1 MDLYKK
7 DTFCNFS
14 YGCYFDNAAT
24 TKVRDEVA
32 DKIADVLKS
41 NYGNPSSTHSYGRPS
56 KSLIEVS
63 RKEIAAH
70 LNVSASEIIF
80 TSGGTEADNLILRSA
95 ARDLNIKHFIS
106 SKIEHHAVIH
116 TLDELEKDYNVKVS
130 FVNLDENGMV
140 DYDNLNELLSSS
152 KDKCLVSLMHVNNEI
167 GNMLDLDK
175 VSNIC
180 AENNALFHSDT
191 VQTIGHYNIDLSKT
205 KIDFIV
211 ASAHK
216 FHGPKGIGFA
226 YINKSSS
233 LRPLIF
239 GGMQERGYRAGTESV
254 HNIVG
259 MSEALNISLSKLEE
273 EKNHIY
279 DLKQYF
285 INKLESSIKG
295 VKFNGCSRD
304 TKKSTY
310 TLLNVQFPIEQS
322 KAEMFLFKLDLKGIA
337 CSKGSAC
344 QSGSN
349 VGSHVLNEVLSGDEL
364 NKVSLRFSLS
374 VFNKK
379 EEIDLAVNEIVN
391 LLN

>member
-1 MDLYKK
+1 MN
-7 DTFCNFS
+7 TFSNNS
-14 YGCYFDNAAT
+14 YQCYFDNAAT
-24 TKVRDEVA
+24 TRVRDEVA
-32 DKIADVLKS
+32 EKIVDVLKN

-56 KSLIEVS
+56 KSLIELS

-95 ARDLNIKHFIS
+95 ARDLKIRHFIS
-106 SKIEHHAVIH
+106 SKIEHHAVTH

-130 FVNLDENGMV
+130 FVNLNKNGEV
-140 DYDNLNELLSSS
+140 DYKNLNELLANS
-152 KDKCLVSLMHVNNEI
+152 KDRCMVSLMHINNEI
-167 GNMLDLDK
+167 GNMLDLEK

-180 AENNALFHSDT
+180 LEHKALFHSDT
-191 VQTIGHYNIDLSKT
+191 VQSVGHYNIDLSKT
-205 KIDFIV
+205 KVDFIV

-226 YINKSSS
+226 YINKSSQ

-259 MSEALNISLSKLEE
+259 MSEALNISMEKLEE
-273 EKNHIY
+273 EKKYISE
-279 DLKQYF
+279 LKSYF
-285 INKLESSIKG
+285 IKKLKSSIND
-295 VKFNGCSRD
+295 VEFNGLSGD
-304 TKKSTY
+304 MNKSTY

-344 QSGSN
+344 QSGSD
-349 VGSHVLNEVLSGDEL
+349 VGSHVLNEVLSSEEL
-364 NKVSLRFSLS
+364 NKVSIRFSLS
-374 VFNKK
+374 IYNKK
-379 EEIDLAVNEIVN
+379 EDIDIAVNEIVN
-391 LLN
+391 LLS

>member
-1 MDLYKK
+1 MN
-7 DTFCNFS
+7 TFSNNS
-14 YGCYFDNAAT
+14 YQCYFDNAAT
-24 TKVRDEVA
+24 TRVRDEVA
-32 DKIADVLKS
+32 EKIVDVLKN

-56 KSLIEVS
+56 KSLIELS

-95 ARDLNIKHFIS
+95 ARDLKIKHFIS
-106 SKIEHHAVIH
+106 SKIEHHAVTH

-130 FVNLDENGMV
+130 FVNLNKNGEV
-140 DYDNLNELLSSS
+140 DYKNLNELLANS
-152 KDKCLVSLMHVNNEI
+152 KDRCMVSLMHINNEI
-167 GNMLDLDK
+167 GNMLDLEK

-180 AENNALFHSDT
+180 LEHKALFHSDT
-191 VQTIGHYNIDLSKT
+191 VQSVGHYNIDLSKT
-205 KIDFIV
+205 KVDFIV

-226 YINKSSS
+226 YINKSSQ

-259 MSEALNISLSKLEE
+259 MSEALNISMEKLEE
-273 EKNHIY
+273 EKKYISE
-279 DLKQYF
+279 LKSYF
-285 INKLESSIKG
+285 IKKLKSSIND
-295 VKFNGCSRD
+295 VEFNGLSGD
-304 TKKSTY
+304 MNKSTY

-344 QSGSN
+344 QSGSD
-349 VGSHVLNEVLSGDEL
+349 VGSHVLNEVLSSEEL
-364 NKVSLRFSLS
+364 NKVSIRFSLS
-374 VFNKK
+374 IYNKK
-379 EEIDLAVNEIVN
+379 EDIDIAVNEIVD
-391 LLN
+391 LLS

>member
-1 MDLYKK
+1 MN
-7 DTFCNFS
+7 TFSNNS
-14 YGCYFDNAAT
+14 YQCYVDNAAT

-32 DKIADVLKS
+32 EKIVDVLKN

-56 KSLIEVS
+56 KSLIELS

-95 ARDLNIKHFIS
+95 ARDLKIRHFIS
-106 SKIEHHAVIH
+106 SKIEHHAVTH

-130 FVNLDENGMV
+130 FVNLNKNGEV
-140 DYDNLNELLSSS
+140 DYKNLNELLANS
-152 KDKCLVSLMHVNNEI
+152 KDRCMVSLMHINNEI
-167 GNMLDLDK
+167 GNMLDLEK

-180 AENNALFHSDT
+180 LEHKALFHSDT
-191 VQTIGHYNIDLSKT
+191 VQSVGHYNIDLSKT
-205 KIDFIV
+205 KVDFIV

-226 YINKSSS
+226 YINKSSQ

-259 MSEALNISLSKLEE
+259 MSEALNISMEKLEE
-273 EKNHIY
+273 EKKYISE
-279 DLKQYF
+279 LKSYF
-285 INKLESSIKG
+285 IKKLKSSIND
-295 VKFNGCSRD
+295 VEFNGLSGD
-304 TKKSTY
+304 MNKSTY

-344 QSGSN
+344 QSGSD
-349 VGSHVLNEVLSGDEL
+349 VGSHVLNEVLSSEEL
-364 NKVSLRFSLS
+364 NKVSIRFSLS
-374 VFNKK
+374 IYNTK
-379 EEIDLAVNEIVN
+379 EDIDIAVNEIVD
-391 LLN
+391 LLS

>member
-1 MDLYKK
+1 MN
-7 DTFCNFS
+7 TFSNN
-14 YGCYFDNAAT
+14 YYQCYFDNAAT
-24 TKVRDEVA
+24 TRVRDEVA
-32 DKIADVLKS
+32 EKIVDVLKN

-56 KSLIEVS
+56 KSLIELS

-95 ARDLNIKHFIS
+95 ARDLKIRHFIS
-106 SKIEHHAVIH
+106 SKIEHHAVTH

-130 FVNLDENGMV
+130 FVNLNKNGEV
-140 DYDNLNELLSSS
+140 DYKNLNELLANS
-152 KDKCLVSLMHVNNEI
+152 KDRCMVSLMHINNEI
-167 GNMLDLDK
+167 GNMLDLEK

-180 AENNALFHSDT
+180 LEHKALFHSDT
-191 VQTIGHYNIDLSKT
+191 VQSVGHYNIDLSKT
-205 KIDFIV
+205 KVDFIV

-216 FHGPKGIGFA
+216 FHGPKGVGFA
-226 YINKSSS
+226 YLNKYSQ

-259 MSEALNISLSKLEE
+259 MSEALNISMEKLEE
-273 EKNHIY
+273 EKKYISE
-279 DLKQYF
+279 LKSYF
-285 INKLESSIKG
+285 IKKLKSSIND
-295 VKFNGCSRD
+295 VEFNGLSGD
-304 TKKSTY
+304 MNKSTY

-344 QSGSN
+344 QSGSDA
-349 VGSHVLNEVLSGDEL
+349 GSHVLNEVLSSEEL
-364 NKVSLRFSLS
+364 NKVSIRFSLS
-374 VFNKK
+374 IYNKK
-379 EEIDLAVNEIVN
+379 EDIDIAVNEIVD
-391 LLN
+391 LLS

>member
-1 MDLYKK
+1 MN
-7 DTFCNFS
+7 TFSNNS
-14 YGCYFDNAAT
+14 YQCYFDNAAT
-24 TKVRDEVA
+24 TRVRDEVA
-32 DKIADVLKS
+32 EKIVDVLKN

-56 KSLIEVS
+56 KSLIELS

-95 ARDLNIKHFIS
+95 ARDLKIRHFIS
-106 SKIEHHAVIH
+106 SKIEHHAVTH

-130 FVNLDENGMV
+130 FVNLNKNGEV
-140 DYDNLNELLSSS
+140 DYKNLNELLANS
-152 KDKCLVSLMHVNNEI
+152 KDRCMVSLMHINNEI
-167 GNMLDLDK
+167 GNMLDLEK

-180 AENNALFHSDT
+180 LEHKALFHSDT
-191 VQTIGHYNIDLSKT
+191 VQSVGHYNIDLSKT
-205 KIDFIV
+205 KVDFIV

-226 YINKSSS
+226 YINKSSQ

-259 MSEALNISLSKLEE
+259 MSEALNISMEKLEE
-273 EKNHIY
+273 EKKYISE
-279 DLKQYF
+279 LKSYF
-285 INKLESSIKG
+285 IKKLKSSIKD
-295 VKFNGCSRD
+295 VEFNGLSGD
-304 TKKSTY
+304 MNKSTY

-344 QSGSN
+344 QSGSD
-349 VGSHVLNEVLSGDEL
+349 VGSHVLNEVLSSEEL
-364 NKVSLRFSLS
+364 NKVSIRFSLS
-374 VFNKK
+374 IYNKK
-379 EEIDLAVNEIVN
+379 EDIDIAVNEIVD
-391 LLN
+391 LLS

>member
-1 MDLYKK
+1 MN
-7 DTFCNFS
+7 TFSNNS
-14 YGCYFDNAAT
+14 YQCYFDNAAT
-24 TKVRDEVA
+24 TRVRDEVA
-32 DKIADVLKS
+32 EKIVDVLKN

-56 KSLIEVS
+56 KSLIELS

-95 ARDLNIKHFIS
+95 ARDLKIRHFIS
-106 SKIEHHAVIH
+106 SKIEHHAVTH

-130 FVNLDENGMV
+130 FVNLNKNGEV
-140 DYDNLNELLSSS
+140 DYKNLNELLANS
-152 KDKCLVSLMHVNNEI
+152 KDRCMVSLMHINNEI
-167 GNMLDLDK
+167 GNMLDLEK

-180 AENNALFHSDT
+180 LEHKALFHSDT
-191 VQTIGHYNIDLSKT
+191 VQSVGHYKIDLSKT
-205 KIDFIV
+205 KVDFIV

-226 YINKSSS
+226 YINKSSQ

-259 MSEALNISLSKLEE
+259 MSEALNISMEKLEE
-273 EKNHIY
+273 EKKYISE
-279 DLKQYF
+279 LKSYF
-285 INKLESSIKG
+285 IKKLKSSIKG
-295 VKFNGCSRD
+295 VEFNGLSGD
-304 TKKSTY
+304 MNKSTY

-344 QSGSN
+344 QSGSDA
-349 VGSHVLNEVLSGDEL
+349 GSHVLNEVLSSEEL
-364 NKVSLRFSLS
+364 NKVSIRFSLS
-374 VFNKK
+374 IYNKK
-379 EEIDLAVNEIVN
+379 EDIDIAVNEIVD
-391 LLN
+391 LLS

>member
-1 MDLYKK
+1 MN
-7 DTFCNFS
+7 TFSNS
-14 YGCYFDNAAT
+14 SHQCYFDNAAT
-24 TKVRDEVA
+24 TKVRDEVIE
-32 DKIADVLKS
+32 KIADVLKNS
-41 NYGNPSSTHSYGRPS
+41 YGNPSSTHSYGRPS
-56 KSLIEVS
+56 KSLIELS

-95 ARDLNIKHFIS
+95 ARDLKIKHFIS
-106 SKIEHHAVIH
+106 SKIEHHAVTH

-130 FVNLDENGMV
+130 FVNLDKNGAV
-140 DYDNLNELLSSS
+140 DYNNLNELLSNS
-152 KDKCLVSLMHVNNEI
+152 KDKCMVSLMHINNEI
-167 GNMLDLDK
+167 GNMLDLEK

-180 AENNALFHSDT
+180 LEHKALFHSDT
-191 VQTIGHYNIDLSKT
+191 VQSVGHYKIDLSKT
-205 KIDFIV
+205 KVDFIV

-259 MSEALNISLSKLEE
+259 MSEALNISMGKLEE
-273 EKNHIY
+273 ETKYISE
-279 DLKQYF
+279 LKSYF
-285 INKLESSIKG
+285 IKKLKFSIKD
-295 VKFNGCSRD
+295 VEFNGLSGD
-304 TKKSTY
+304 MNKSTY
-310 TLLNVQFPIEQS
+310 TLLNVKFPIEQD

-344 QSGSN
+344 QSGSDA
-349 VGSHVLNEVLSGDEL
+349 GSHVLNEVLTDNEL
-364 NKVSLRFSLS
+364 NKVSIRFSLS
-374 VFNKK
+374 IYNKK
-379 EEIDLAVNEIVN
+379 EDIDTTVNEIVS
-391 LLN
+391 LLD

>member
-1 MDLYKK
+1 M
-7 DTFCNFS
+7 DTFSNTS
-14 YGCYFDNAAT
+14 YQCYFDNAAT
-24 TKVRDEVA
+24 TRVRDEVA
-32 DKIADVLKS
+32 DKIVDVLKN

-140 DYDNLNELLSSS
+140 DYDNLNELLSNS

-180 AENNALFHSDT
+180 SENNALFHSDT
-191 VQTIGHYNIDLSKT
+191 VQTIGHYNIDLSRT
-205 KIDFIV
+205 KVDFIV

-233 LRPLIF
+233 LRPLFF
-239 GGMQERGYRAGTESV
+239 GGMQERGYRAGSESV
-254 HNIVG
+254 HKIVG
-259 MSEALNISLSKLEE
+259 MSEALNISLSKLEAE
-273 EKNHIY
+273 TKHIY

-285 INKLESSIKG
+285 INKLESSVKG
-295 VKFNGCSRD
+295 VKFNGCSGD

-349 VGSHVLNEVLSGDEL
+349 AGSHVLNEVLSDDEL

-374 VFNKK
+374 VFNRK

-391 LLN
+391 LLD

>member
-1 MDLYKK
+1 MN
-7 DTFCNFS
+7 TFSNNS
-14 YGCYFDNAAT
+14 YQCYFDNAAT

-32 DKIADVLKS
+32 EKIVDVLKN

-56 KSLIEVS
+56 KSLIELS

-95 ARDLNIKHFIS
+95 ARDLKIRHFIS
-106 SKIEHHAVIH
+106 SKIEHHAVTH

-130 FVNLDENGMV
+130 FVNLNKNGEV
-140 DYDNLNELLSSS
+140 DYKNLNELLANS
-152 KDKCLVSLMHVNNEI
+152 KDRCMVSLMHINNEI
-167 GNMLDLDK
+167 GNMLDLEK

-180 AENNALFHSDT
+180 LEHKALFHSDT
-191 VQTIGHYNIDLSKT
+191 VQSVGHYNIDLSKT
-205 KIDFIV
+205 KVDFIV

-226 YINKSSS
+226 YINKSSQ

-259 MSEALNISLSKLEE
+259 MSEALNISMEKLEE
-273 EKNHIY
+273 EKKYISE
-279 DLKQYF
+279 LKSYF
-285 INKLESSIKG
+285 IKKLKSSIND
-295 VKFNGCSRD
+295 VEFNGLSGD
-304 TKKSTY
+304 MNKSTY

-344 QSGSN
+344 QSGSD
-349 VGSHVLNEVLSGDEL
+349 VGSHVLNEVLSSEEL
-364 NKVSLRFSLS
+364 NKVSIRFSLS
-374 VFNKK
+374 IYNKK
-379 EEIDLAVNEIVN
+379 EDIDIAINEIAN
-391 LLN
+391 LLA